1 MYMRLCPDGS
11 EGASYAMLTTFGN
24 IALVSIKQCLT
35 FLVILY
41 AHIYNFKYISVFVLV
56 RCVRVI

>member
-41 AHIYNFKYISVFVLV
+41 AHIYNLNIYLSLCLLGV
-56 RCVRVI
+56 CE